1 LARKEAIMIELVF
14 RSAHVVRR
22 LRGRKLGA
30 AFDDLVAYLSERG
43 HPPSTVRQYV
53 QGVEH
58 FDGWLRRTRRA
69 VETIDETVVDDF
81 LNRHLPR
88 CQCPPPRSTSVHQV
102 RTALRHL
109 VVVLKRTGRL
119 LPSTVETSVG
129 EKLVEEFSAHLRD
142 TRGAADA
149 TRAGSA
155 RYAREFLADQF
166 DHDKIDFSCIEP
178 SAIVAFFAA
187 RGGRW
192 TPGSMKVAATSLR
205 RFFRYLQTIGRADA
219 RLVHAVPRIAQWR
232 LASVPRVLTDAQV
245 DALLASFDRSTPLG
259 LRGYATTMCLARLG
273 LRACEV
279 SALTLDDIDWR
290 AGTVTVPATKTRRA
304 DVLPLPASV
313 ARAILAYLR
322 LGRPA
327 AQTRQI
333 FLRHATPAG
342 AAGPSIVRGAVRRA
356 GARIGLAAA
365 LAGPNVLRHTVAT
378 RLLRSGATMK
388 DVADVLRHRSI
399 DTASIYAKVD
409 IDTLRKV
416 AAPWPRRMR

>member
-1 LARKEAIMIELVF
+1 MIEIVF
-14 RSAHVVRR
+14 RSTHVVRR
-22 LRGRKLGA
+22 LRGSKLGP

-53 QGVEH
+53 QGVQH

-69 VETIDETVVDDF
+69 VETVDETVIDHF
-81 LNRHLPR
+81 LHGHLPR
-88 CQCPPPRSTSVHQV
+88 CQCPPPCSRSLHQV
-102 RTALRHL
+102 RTALHHL
-109 VVVLKRTGRL
+109 IVVLRRTGRI
-119 LPSTVETSVG
+119 LPSAVATSDT
-129 EKLVEEFSAHLRD
+129 EKLVEQFSAYLRD

-149 TRAGSA
+149 TRASSV

-166 DHDKIDFSCIEP
+166 GHRRLDFSCIEP

-187 RGGRW
+187 RGERW
-192 TPGSMKVAATSLR
+192 APGSMKVAATALR
-205 RFFRYLQTIGRADA
+205 RFFRYLQMLGRADA
-219 RLVHAVPRIAQWR
+219 RLVHAVPRMAHWR
-232 LASVPRVLTDAQV
+232 LASVPRVLDDAQV
-245 DALLASFDRSTPLG
+245 DALLASFDRSTPVG
-259 LRGYATTMCLARLG
+259 LRGYATTTCLARLG

-279 SALTLDDIDWR
+279 AALTLDDIDWR
-290 AGTVTVPATKTRRA
+290 AGTITVPATKTRRA

-313 ARAILAYLR
+313 ARAILAYMR
-322 LGRPA
+322 RGRPA
-327 AQTRQI
+327 VQTRQI
-333 FLRHATPAG
+333 FLRHATPAR
-342 AAGPSIVRGAVRRA
+342 AAGPGVVRRAVRGA
-356 GARIGLAAA
+356 GARIGLAPA

-416 AAPWPRRMR
+416 AAPWPRRAR